1 MTLSE
6 RGWIRGRIK
15 YSYLSA
21 PYANK
26 REGKE
31 FTMKISKQ
39 TSSGSAKKKRLH
51 RWDRLVK
58 IVKWLVEHQVPQ
70 TIIKLIIW
78 LWNLLLEG

>member
-1 MTLSE
+1 
-6 RGWIRGRIK
+6 
-15 YSYLSA
+15 
-21 PYANK
+21 
-26 REGKE
+26 
-31 FTMKISKQ
+31 MKISKQ